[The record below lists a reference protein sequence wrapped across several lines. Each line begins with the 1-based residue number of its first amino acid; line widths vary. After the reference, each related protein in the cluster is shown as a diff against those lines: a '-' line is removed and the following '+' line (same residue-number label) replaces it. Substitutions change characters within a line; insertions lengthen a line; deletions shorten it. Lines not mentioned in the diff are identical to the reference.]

1 MRNRAER
8 EAAALARLKDPARS
22 QGNRIPGGP
31 LVPSGITRM
40 SGLSARNEF
49 GERVQPIV
57 AAEVVAAS
65 GEDGQEATCGGE
77 EDGQEASCGGEEDGQ
92 EASCGGEEDGQEA
105 TCGSEEAEQMMVGE
119 DGEQCQRHRR
129 EKTKW
134 TAFSAVQ
141 ESMATGPDALQAGEI
156 SLNAPEQLRQWRD
169 CPSTMDRFLQH
180 FLPGRRKRAMDE
192 LWDAELPQSWH
203 KFKQMVA
210 AIPQAYPQAAVAGE
224 LSEQLRVAAQ
234 AKAASRD
241 RKRPRG
247 EPECGDSAAPPGEP
261 GETVISYD
269 LNKSL
274 AQYDQEVKE
283 AGRQL
288 GLATRAKDSAAA
300 TLRIQYDTL
309 KKERDALKTALQTG
323 SLDKPT

>member
-105 TCGSEEAEQMMVGE
+105 TCGGEEDGQEASCGGEEDGQEATCGSEEAEQMMVGE

-156 SLNAPEQLRQWRD
+156 SLNAPGESSCDNGGIALAPWIASCSIFCQAGGNERWTNCGTQSCHRAGTSSSKWW
-169 CPSTMDRFLQH
+169 LQSH
-180 FLPGRRKRAMDE
+180 RL
-192 LWDAELPQSWH
+192 
-203 KFKQMVA
+203 
-210 AIPQAYPQAAVAGE
+210 
-224 LSEQLRVAAQ
+224 
-234 AKAASRD
+234 
-241 RKRPRG
+241 
-247 EPECGDSAAPPGEP
+247 
-261 GETVISYD
+261 
-269 LNKSL
+269 
-274 AQYDQEVKE
+274 
-283 AGRQL
+283 
-288 GLATRAKDSAAA
+288 
-300 TLRIQYDTL
+300 TL
-309 KKERDALKTALQTG
+309 KLQ
-323 SLDKPT
+323 SLGN